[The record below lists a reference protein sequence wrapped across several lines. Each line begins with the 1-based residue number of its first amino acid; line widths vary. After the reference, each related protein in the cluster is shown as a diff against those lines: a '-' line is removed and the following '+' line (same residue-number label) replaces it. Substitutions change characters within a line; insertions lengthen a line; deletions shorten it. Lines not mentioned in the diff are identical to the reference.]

1 MDPIT
6 FATLILTG
14 AIRSGTSVLYATLG
28 ETLSEKGGVVNLGT
42 EGCMLMGA
50 CTGFIVTFQ
59 TGNPWLGVLVAGLA
73 GGLLSLLHGYLVINC
88 GANQLASG
96 LAMLFLGLGLTALL
110 GRSYV
115 KESIDGFNV
124 IAIPVLSSI
133 PFIGP
138 ILFKHD
144 IMTYIG
150 YLIGP
155 ALWFLMYRTRW
166 GLSMRAVGESRS
178 VAFSTGRNP
187 ARIAYAGVFFGGVL
201 AGLGGAQ
208 LSMAFTHFWVENM
221 SQGAGFIA
229 VALVI
234 FGMWHPIRAIF
245 GALLYG
251 GAYALQVTL
260 QTMGVGIPPA
270 LLQMLPYVLTL
281 VVLLAWGKASKRA
294 LPSELGIPF
303 TAQT

>member
-6 FATLILTG
+6 FIQLILTG

-28 ETLSEKGGVVNLGT
+28 ETVSEKVGVVNLGA

-59 TGNPWLGVLVAGLA
+59 TGNPWLGVLTGGLA
-73 GGLLSLLHGYLVINC
+73 GGLLSLLHAYLVINC

-110 GRSYV
+110 GRDYV
-115 KESIDGFNV
+115 KENIDGFNV
-124 IAIPVLSSI
+124 IAIPFLSSI
-133 PFIGP
+133 PFIGS

-155 ALWFLMYRTRW
+155 ALWFLMYRTKW
-166 GLSMRAVGESRS
+166 GLSMRAVGESRA

-187 ARIAYAGVFFGGVL
+187 IRIAYMGVFIGGVL

-208 LSMAFTHFWVENM
+208 LSVAFTHFWVENM
-221 SQGAGFIA
+221 TQGAGFIA

-234 FGMWHPIRAIF
+234 FGMWHPIRAIA
-245 GALLYG
+245 GALIYG
-251 GAYALQVTL
+251 GAYALQLTL

-281 VVLLAWGKASKRA
+281 VILLAWGKASKRA
-294 LPSELGIPF
+294 MPSELGLPF
-303 TAQT
+303 MAQT

>member
-6 FATLILTG
+6 FIQLILTG

-28 ETLSEKGGVVNLGT
+28 ETVSEKVGVVNLGT

-59 TGNPWLGVLVAGLA
+59 TGNPWLGVLIGGFA
-73 GGLLSLLHGYLVINC
+73 GGLLSLLHAYLVINC

-96 LAMLFLGLGLTALL
+96 LAMLFLGLGLTALM
-110 GRSYV
+110 GRDYV
-115 KESIDGFNV
+115 KENIEGFNT
-124 IAIPVLSSI
+124 IAIPFLSTI

-155 ALWFLMYRTRW
+155 ALWFLMYRTKW
-166 GLSMRAVGESRS
+166 GLSMRAVGESRA

-187 ARIAYAGVFFGGVL
+187 VRIAYIGLFIGGVL
-201 AGLGGAQ
+201 SGLGGAQ
-208 LSMAFTHFWVENM
+208 LSVAFTHFWVENM
-221 SQGAGFIA
+221 TQGAGFIA

-234 FGMWHPIRAIF
+234 FGMWHPVRAIA
-245 GALLYG
+245 GALIYG
-251 GAYALQVTL
+251 GAYALQLTL

-281 VVLLAWGKASKRA
+281 VILLAWGKASKRA
-294 LPSELGIPF
+294 MPSELGLPF
-303 TAQT
+303 MAQS

>member
-1 MDPIT
+1 MDPII
-6 FATLILTG
+6 FIQLILTG
-14 AIRSGTSVLYATLG
+14 AIRSGTSVLYAVLG
-28 ETLSEKGGVVNLGT
+28 ETVSEKVGVVNLGT
-42 EGCMLMGA
+42 EGSMLMGA
-50 CTGFIVTFQ
+50 CLGFIVTFQ
-59 TGNPWLGVLVAGLA
+59 TGNPWLGVLAGGLA

-110 GRSYV
+110 GRNYV
-115 KESIDGFNV
+115 KENIDGFNT
-124 IAIPVLSSI
+124 IAIPFLATI
-133 PFIGP
+133 PFLGP
-138 ILFKHD
+138 ILFNHD

-155 ALWFLMYRTRW
+155 ALWFLMYRTKW

-187 ARIAYAGVFFGGVL
+187 VLIAYAGVFIGGIL

-208 LSMAFTHFWVENM
+208 LSVAFTHFWVENM
-221 SQGAGFIA
+221 TQGAGFIA

-251 GAYALQVTL
+251 GAYALQLTL

-294 LPSELGIPF
+294 MPAELGLPF

>member
-6 FATLILTG
+6 FIQLILTG
-14 AIRSGTSVLYATLG
+14 AIRSGTSVLYAVLG
-28 ETLSEKGGVVNLGT
+28 ETVSEKVGVVNLGT
-42 EGCMLMGA
+42 EGSMLMGA
-50 CTGFIVTFQ
+50 CIGFIVTFQ
-59 TGNPWLGVLVAGLA
+59 TGNPWLGVLAAGLA
-73 GGLLSLLHGYLVINC
+73 GGLLSLLHAYLVIGC

-96 LAMLFLGLGLTALL
+96 LAMLFLGMGLTALF
-110 GRSYV
+110 GRTYV
-115 KESIDGFNV
+115 KENIEGFNL
-124 IAIPVLSSI
+124 IAIPILSNI

-144 IMTYIG
+144 IMTYLG

-155 ALWFLMYRTRW
+155 ALWFVMYRTKW
-166 GLSMRAVGESRS
+166 GLSIRAVGESRA

-187 ARIAYAGVFFGGVL
+187 TRIAYLGVFVGGVL
-201 AGLGGAQ
+201 AGFGGAQ
-208 LSMAFTHFWVENM
+208 LSVAFTHFWVENM
-221 SQGAGFIA
+221 TQGAGFIA

-251 GAYALQVTL
+251 GAFALQLTL
-260 QTMGVGIPPA
+260 QTMGVGIPPS

-294 LPSELGIPF
+294 MPAELGLPF
-303 TAQT
+303 LSQS

>member
-6 FATLILTG
+6 FIQLILTG

-28 ETLSEKGGVVNLGT
+28 ETVSEKVGVVNLGT

-59 TGNPWLGVLVAGLA
+59 TGNPWLGVLIGGLA
-73 GGLLSLLHGYLVINC
+73 GGLLSLLHAYLVINC

-110 GRSYV
+110 GRDYV
-115 KESIDGFNV
+115 KENIDGFNV
-124 IAIPVLSSI
+124 IAIPLLSSI
-133 PFIGP
+133 PFIGA

-144 IMTYIG
+144 IMTYLG

-155 ALWFLMYRTRW
+155 ALWFLMYRTKW
-166 GLSMRAVGESRS
+166 GLSMRAVGESRA

-187 ARIAYAGVFFGGVL
+187 VRIAYMGVFIGGIL

-208 LSMAFTHFWVENM
+208 LSVAFTHFWVENM
-221 SQGAGFIA
+221 TQGAGFIA

-234 FGMWHPIRAIF
+234 FGMWHPMRVIA
-245 GALLYG
+245 GALIYG
-251 GAYALQVTL
+251 GAYALQLTL

-281 VVLLAWGKASKRA
+281 VILLAWGKASKRA
-294 LPSELGIPF
+294 MPSELGLPF
-303 TAQT
+303 MAQT

>member
-1 MDPIT
+1 MDPIL
-6 FATLILTG
+6 FIQLILTG
-14 AIRSGTSVLYATLG
+14 SIRSGTSVLYAVLG
-28 ETLSEKGGVVNLGT
+28 ETVSEKVGVVNLGT

-50 CTGFIVTFQ
+50 CAGFIITYQ

-73 GGLLSLLHGYLVINC
+73 GGLLSLAHAYLVISC

-110 GRSYV
+110 GRDYV
-115 KESIDGFNV
+115 KVSIEGFNP
-124 IAIPVLSSI
+124 IPIPFLSTI
-133 PFIGP
+133 PFIGK
-138 ILFKHD
+138 ILFNHD
-144 IMTYIG
+144 IMTYVG
-150 YLIGP
+150 FLIGP

-166 GLSMRAVGESRS
+166 GLSIRAVGESRA

-187 ARIAYAGVFFGGVL
+187 VRIAYMGVFIGGIL

-208 LSMAFTHFWVENM
+208 LSIAFTHFWVENM
-221 SQGAGFIA
+221 TQGAGFIA

-234 FGMWHPIRAIF
+234 FAMWHPIRAIA

-251 GAYALQVTL
+251 GAYSLQLTL

-270 LLQMLPYVLTL
+270 LLQMVPYVLTL
-281 VVLLAWGKASKRA
+281 IVLLAWSKASKRA
-294 LPSELGIPF
+294 MPAELGKAF
-303 TAQT
+303 GAQT

>member
-6 FATLILTG
+6 FIQLILTG
-14 AIRSGTSVLYATLG
+14 AVRSGTSVLYATLG
-28 ETLSEKGGVVNLGT
+28 ETVSEKVGVVNLGT

-50 CTGFIVTFQ
+50 CTGFIVTYQ
-59 TGNPWLGVLVAGLA
+59 TGNPFLGILVAGLA

-96 LAMLFLGLGLTALL
+96 LAMMFMGLGLTALM
-110 GRSYV
+110 GRNYV
-115 KESIDGFNV
+115 SVNIDGFNT
-124 IAIPVLSSI
+124 IPIPFLSSI

-138 ILFKHD
+138 ILFNHD
-144 IMTYIG
+144 IMTYAG
-150 YLIGP
+150 FFIGP
-155 ALWFLMYRTRW
+155 ILWFLMYRTRW

-187 ARIAYAGVFFGGVL
+187 VRIAYTGVFIGGVL

-208 LSMAFTHFWVENM
+208 LSVAFTHFWVENM
-221 SQGAGFIA
+221 TQGAGFIA

-234 FGMWHPIRAIF
+234 FGMWHPIRAIS

-251 GAYALQVTL
+251 GAYALQLTL

-270 LLQMLPYVLTL
+270 LLQMLPYLLTL
-281 VVLLAWGKASKRA
+281 VVLVAWGKASKRA
-294 LPSELGIPF
+294 LPSELGLPF
-303 TAQT
+303 KAQT

>member
-6 FATLILTG
+6 FISLVLTG
-14 AIRSGTSVLYATLG
+14 AIRSGTSVLYGVLG
-28 ETLSEKGGVVNLGT
+28 ETVSEKAGIVNLGT

-50 CTGFIVTFQ
+50 CVGFIVTFQ
-59 TGNPWLGVLVAGLA
+59 TGSPWLGILAAGLA
-73 GGLLSLLHGYLVINC
+73 GGLLSLAHAYLVIGC

-96 LAMLFLGLGLTALL
+96 LATLFFGLGLTALI
-110 GRSYV
+110 GRDYV
-115 KESIDGFNV
+115 KQNIVGFDV
-124 IAIPVLSSI
+124 IPIPFLSDIPVL
-133 PFIGP
+133 GQ

-155 ALWFLMYRTRW
+155 ALWFVIYRTQW
-166 GLSMRAVGESRS
+166 GLSLRAVGESRS
-178 VAFSTGRNP
+178 VAYSTGRSP
-187 ARIAYAGVFFGGVL
+187 ARVAYIAVVVGGIL

-208 LSMAFTHFWVENM
+208 LSVAFTHFWVEGM
-221 SQGAGFIA
+221 TQGAGFIA

-234 FGMWHPIRAIF
+234 FGMWHPVRAIS

-251 GAYALQVTL
+251 GAYSLQLRL
-260 QTMGVGIPPA
+260 QTMGVGVSPF

-281 VVLLAWGKASKRA
+281 IVLLAWGKASRRA
-294 LPSELGIPF
+294 MPSELGLPF
-303 TAQT
+303 RRTG